1 MDVKSFMELLIDNL
15 AGIVQCDE
23 SLTDPLFWQAAV
35 DEMMEMSEEEC
46 VYHTYQAFLQ
56 GLINTNIGIE

>member
-1 MDVKSFMELLIDNL
+1 MELLIDNL
-15 AGIVQCDE
+15 ASLVQCDE
-23 SLTDPLFWQAAV
+23 SLTDPVDRLAAV
-35 DEMMEMSEEEC
+35 NEIMLEMSGEEC